1 MNTTNKDAANTQHAT
16 VAPEAAPA
24 KRTSRLIIISIILL
38 IAAAAYGYYWLT
50 VLKNFEHTEDA
61 YAAGNLVQLTS
72 QVAGTVVAIHAD
84 DTDLV
89 DAGKTLIA
97 LDNTDAKVSS
107 TQAAAQLAQTVR
119 EVRLTFANNNSLQAM
134 ADMRSVELERAKA
147 DLARRMAAGN
157 SGAVSVEEIEHARNA
172 VKQSEAALI
181 TAKEQLASN
190 KVLTENTSIEQHPNV
205 LRAAARLKE
214 AMIAESRTSL
224 PAPISGYVAK
234 RAVQIGQRVAA
245 GSPLLS
251 IVPLNSLWVDANFKE
266 VQLAKMRIGQ
276 DVILHSDVYGSD
288 VEFHG
293 KVVGVSAGT
302 GSAFALLPAQNATG
316 NWIKVVQRVPVR
328 ISLDPKELAAHPLR
342 VGVSMQVKV
351 DISQQQGQAL
361 NAAPAARSIPAFQTR
376 VFEQSAQDADRR
388 IADIIQANLASHSTK
403 AK

>member
-1 MNTTNKDAANTQHAT
+1 MNTTNKDAANTQNAT
-16 VAPEAAPA
+16 IAPEAAPA
-24 KRTSRLIIISIILL
+24 KRKTRLIIISLILL

-97 LDNTDAKVSS
+97 LDNTDAKVGS

-134 ADMRSVELERAKA
+134 ADMRNVELERAKS

-157 SGAVSVEEIEHARNA
+157 SGAVSLEEIEHARNA
-172 VKQSEAALI
+172 VKQSEAALN

-214 AMIAESRTSL
+214 TMIAESRTSL

-293 KVVGVSAGT
+293 KVMGVSAGT

-316 NWIKVVQRVPVR
+316 NWIKVVQRIPVR

-388 IADIIQANLASHSTK
+388 IADIIQANLPSHSAK

>member
-190 KVLTENTSIEQHPNV
+190 KVLTENTSVEQHPNV

-388 IADIIQANLASHSTK
+388 IADIIQANLASHSAK

>member
-172 VKQSEAALI
+172 VKQSEAALN

-234 RAVQIGQRVAA
+234 RAVQIGQRVSA

-351 DISQQQGQAL
+351 DISQQQGQTL

-388 IADIIQANLASHSTK
+388 IADIIQANLASHSAK

>member
-1 MNTTNKDAANTQHAT
+1 MNTTNKDAANTENAT

-172 VKQSEAALI
+172 VKQSEAALN

-234 RAVQIGQRVAA
+234 RAVQIGQRVSA

-276 DVILHSDVYGSD
+276 DVVLHSDVYGSD

>member
-1 MNTTNKDAANTQHAT
+1 MNTTNKDAANTQNAT

-172 VKQSEAALI
+172 VKQSEAALL

-276 DVILHSDVYGSD
+276 DVVLHSDVYGSD

-388 IADIIQANLASHSTK
+388 IADIIQANLASHSAK

>member
-1 MNTTNKDAANTQHAT
+1 MNTTNKDAANTQNAT

-388 IADIIQANLASHSTK
+388 IADIIQANLPSHSAK

>member
-1 MNTTNKDAANTQHAT
+1 MNTTNKDAANTQNAT

-24 KRTSRLIIISIILL
+24 KRKSRLIIISIILL

-172 VKQSEAALI
+172 VKQSEAALN

-245 GSPLLS
+245 GSPLMS

-276 DVILHSDVYGSD
+276 DVVLHSDVYGSD

-361 NAAPAARSIPAFQTR
+361 SAAPAARSIPAFQTR

>member
-1 MNTTNKDAANTQHAT
+1 MNTTNKDAANTQNAT

-172 VKQSEAALI
+172 VKQSEAALN

-205 LRAAARLKE
+205 LRTAARLKE

-276 DVILHSDVYGSD
+276 DVVLHSDVYGSD

-388 IADIIQANLASHSTK
+388 IADIIQANLASHSAK

>member
-1 MNTTNKDAANTQHAT
+1 MNTTNKDAANTQNAT

-134 ADMRSVELERAKA
+134 ADMRNVELERAKA

-172 VKQSEAALI
+172 VKQSEAALN

-245 GSPLLS
+245 GSPLMS

-276 DVILHSDVYGSD
+276 DVVLHSDVYGSD

>member
-1 MNTTNKDAANTQHAT
+1 MNTTNKDAANTQNAAIAP
-16 VAPEAAPA
+16 VAVPT
-24 KRTSRLIIISIILL
+24 KRKPRLIIISIILL
-38 IAAAAYGYYWLT
+38 IAAMAYGYYWLT

-134 ADMRSVELERAKA
+134 ADMRSVELERAKS

-157 SGAVSVEEIEHARNA
+157 SGAVSAEEIEHARNA

-293 KVVGVSAGT
+293 KVVGMSAGT

-388 IADIIQANLASHSTK
+388 ITDIIQANLASHSPK

>member
-24 KRTSRLIIISIILL
+24 KRKSRLIIISIILL

-190 KVLTENTSIEQHPNV
+190 KVLTENTSVEQHPNV

-234 RAVQIGQRVAA
+234 RAVQIGQRVSA

-388 IADIIQANLASHSTK
+388 IADIIQANLASHSAK